1 MDISKLGALWSLM
14 TGGWAGLAVYILEAI
29 NKWLAILDQSNIAQF
44 ALVVKS
50 VSNAIDAL
58 APLLPAKYADAVKAM
73 TAAVSKLAESI
84 ADGKVTQEELD
95 DNIYA
100 VEAAINA
107 WKKVK

>member
-1 MDISKLGALWSLM
+1 M

-29 NKWLAILDQSNIAQF
+29 NKWLAILDQSKIAQV

-58 APLLPAKYADAVKAM
+58 APLLPVKYTDAVKAT
-73 TAAVSKLAESI
+73 TAAVSKRAESL
-84 ADGKVTQEELD
+84 ADGKVTKEELD
-95 DNIYA
+95 DNIDA

>member
-1 MDISKLGALWSLM
+1 MNISKLGALWSLM

-29 NKWLAILDQSNIAQF
+29 NKWLATLDQSKIAQV

-58 APLLPAKYADAVKAM
+58 APLLPAKYTDAVKAT
-73 TAAVSKLAESI
+73 TAVVSKLAESL

-95 DNIYA
+95 DNIDA
-100 VEAAINA
+100 VKAAIYA

>member
-14 TGGWAGLAVYILEAI
+14 TGGWAGLAVYILEAL
-29 NKWLAILDQSNIAQF
+29 NKWLATLDQSKIAQV

-58 APLLPAKYADAVKAM
+58 APLLPVKYTDAVKAT
-73 TAAVSKLAESI
+73 TATVSKLAESL

-95 DNIYA
+95 DNIDA
-100 VEAAINA
+100 VEAAIDA